1 MAWLVIAIA
10 IAIVLVAFLQRLR
23 GGWEPGR
30 FVFAAC
36 ILALGGLTVLAISS
50 SDPATQPGQRETAG
64 ESPTTEPPSSVPM
77 SDAPT
82 GDADPSGSL
91 VRLRYEVAV
100 EAGSYGLFQV
110 NASGQIV
117 DTRPASFDGA
127 SRAPVDRVQG
137 ANGQIHWR
145 IVLGGLAGWS
155 FVPERSGEFTVREV
169 LRADDGSVQYRP
181 IAPDA

>member
-1 MAWLVIAIA
+1 MVWLVIAIA

-30 FVFAAC
+30 LLFAAC

-50 SDPATQPGQRETAG
+50 SDPATQAGPRGTAG
-64 ESPTTEPPSSVPM
+64 DSPTTESPSSVPM

-91 VRLRYEVAV
+91 VRLRYEVVV

-110 NASGQIV
+110 DAAGQTV
-117 DTRPASFDGA
+117 DTRPASFDGS